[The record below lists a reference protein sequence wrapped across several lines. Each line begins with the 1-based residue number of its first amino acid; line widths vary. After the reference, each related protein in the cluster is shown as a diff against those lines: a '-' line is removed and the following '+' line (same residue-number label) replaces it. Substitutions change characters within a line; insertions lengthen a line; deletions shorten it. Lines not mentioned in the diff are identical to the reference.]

1 MQNGRKG
8 LSALGLENLRAA
20 RRRGSS
26 RRRRPMPAAAAPPP
40 PADHHASVALRT
52 PAATWVES
60 LGHAAKRRAP
70 GHELVEAL
78 LGLLSDSDPLAAGLL
93 AEPRDAAGRR
103 AFLLFGRRPDFELG
117 QRPENH
123 DLVILDRDLHSRE
136 PAVREPTGKPTLIV
150 PNSFSSIITKLR
162 CNRPVVK
169 PGSVSSQSD
178 GDDAGRRAVDDSLA
192 ARAPP
197 EA

>member
-8 LSALGLENLRAA
+8 LSGVGLESVRAA
-20 RRRGSS
+20 RRRGRP

-40 PADHHASVALRT
+40 PADHHASVAART

-93 AEPRDAAGRR
+93 AEPRAAAGPP
-103 AFLLFGRRPDFELG
+103 AFLLFPRRPDFEL
-117 QRPENH
+117 RPPPDNH
-123 DLVILDRDLHSRE
+123 DLVILDRDLH
-136 PAVREPTGKPTLIV
+136 
-150 PNSFSSIITKLR
+150 
-162 CNRPVVK
+162 
-169 PGSVSSQSD
+169 
-178 GDDAGRRAVDDSLA
+178 
-192 ARAPP
+192 
-197 EA
+197 